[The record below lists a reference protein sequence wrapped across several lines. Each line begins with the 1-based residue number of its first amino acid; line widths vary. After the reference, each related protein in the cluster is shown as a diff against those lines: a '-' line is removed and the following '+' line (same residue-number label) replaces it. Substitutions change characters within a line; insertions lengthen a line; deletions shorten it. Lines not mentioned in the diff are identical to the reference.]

1 MLPYSP
7 LHLLLLAEW
16 DRPLVM
22 TSGNLSDEP
31 QCTDNQDAG
40 VRLAELADAYL
51 LHDREIVNRVDDS
64 VVRVMDGAPRLLR
77 RARGYAPAPIPL
89 PPGFAGA
96 PPTLALGGELKNT
109 ICLLKDGQA
118 ILSQH
123 LGDLEEATTAR
134 DYERNIGLYRDLYRH
149 SPSLLAVDCH
159 PGYRSTQMGQAWAAR
174 DDLALVEVQHHHA
187 HIAAALAENA
197 WPLDGGP
204 VLGLA
209 LDGLG
214 FGADGTVWG
223 GELLLA
229 DYRGFRR
236 LGWLRPV
243 ALPGGVKAM
252 VEPWRNT
259 YAQLAAGLGWSEVQA
274 RWSRL
279 GLVGYLAAQPLG
291 VLDAMMSRGLNS
303 PLSSSC
309 GRLFDAV
316 AGALGIC
323 REGIAY
329 EGQAAIELEALAR
342 PFLGECGPGYRFD
355 LEDGEAGLILDPAP
369 LWLALLEDLAA
380 DAAVG
385 VMAARFHVGL
395 ADALVAAVR
404 SLAERHGVATCAL
417 SGGVFQNR
425 TLFEAISSGLSDA
438 GLRVLTH
445 RQVPANDGGISL
457 GQATVA
463 AARWLAGDRG

>member
-1 MLPYSP
+1 MCPACAAEYADPADRRFHAQPNACPACGPRVWLQDRSGKTLKPADLGAADAIAAASRMLAQGRIVAIKGIGGFHLACDLRPTRRRWRELRRRKRRYPKAFALMAADLAMVRRYARVAADEATCCRPGGAHRGPADAAGRRPGAAVAPGQNTLGFMLPYSP
-7 LHLLLLAEW
+7 AAPCCCCGVGTGPMVL
-16 DRPLVM
+16 
-22 TSGNLSDEP
+22 TSGNRSDEP
-31 QCTDNQDAG
+31 QCTDNQEAGDAPG
-40 VRLAELADAYL
+40 GTRRLPSCCTIGRSSIGSTTRWCGSWMRAAATVAPSP
-51 LHDREIVNRVDDS
+51 RICP
-64 VVRVMDGAPRLLR
+64 GARSRCRTGLRTPRR
-77 RARGYAPAPIPL
+77 SWPWAA
-89 PPGFAGA
+89 
-96 PPTLALGGELKNT
+96 ELKNT

-159 PGYRSTQMGQAWAAR
+159 PGYRSTQMGRAWAAR

-187 HIAAALAENA
+187 HIAAALADNG

-259 YAQLAAGLGWSEVQA
+259 YAQLAAGLGWSAVQA
-274 RWSRL
+274 RWPGWGWS
-279 GLVGYLAAQPLG
+279 ATWPP
-291 VLDAMMSRGLNS
+291 S
-303 PLSSSC
+303 P
-309 GRLFDAV
+309 
-316 AGALGIC
+316 
-323 REGIAY
+323 
-329 EGQAAIELEALAR
+329 
-342 PFLGECGPGYRFD
+342 
-355 LEDGEAGLILDPAP
+355 
-369 LWLALLEDLAA
+369 
-380 DAAVG
+380 
-385 VMAARFHVGL
+385 
-395 ADALVAAVR
+395 
-404 SLAERHGVATCAL
+404 
-417 SGGVFQNR
+417 SGCW
-425 TLFEAISSGLSDA
+425 T
-438 GLRVLTH
+438 
-445 RQVPANDGGISL
+445 P
-457 GQATVA
+457 
-463 AARWLAGDRG
+463 